1 VAHVSVASARALGI
15 SERHDSTLA
24 FTPELQNIGSALGIV
39 DRIRGEIESLVAGVG
54 HIDDGINCA

>member
-1 VAHVSVASARALGI
+1 VAQGI